1 MYGLYKQATVG
12 DNTTTKPGMLAGLVA
27 RGKWDAWTTQKGAS
41 KDEAAAKYI
50 ELIKELCGAIEEPP
64 KEKKPR

>member
-1 MYGLYKQATVG
+1 M
-12 DNTTTKPGMLAGLVA
+12 MAGLVA

-64 KEKKPR
+64 KEKKPKVKKERKKKKLPVVEK